1 MRLRP
6 SPLIES
12 SATFALSFLLVIG
25 YYWVSTG
32 NLNSAFNFATASA
45 LFFMFPVFSA
55 WSFVGLL
62 VKNRVIKQRFLIN
75 LGINTVIT
83 GGLALFLL
91 WVMSNSEAGVN
102 PTGAATMVVSAFVV
116 GLANLISAVVTY
128 RFVLDDNK
136 TKLSSTA
143 YTTINTGPQ
152 AQPKGKATA
161 PRKKK

>member
-12 SATFALSFLLVIG
+12 SATFALSFLLVIA
-25 YYWVSTG
+25 YFFATTG
-32 NLNSAFNFATASA
+32 NLNTAFNFATASA
-45 LFFMFPVFSA
+45 LFFMFPIFSA

-75 LGINTVIT
+75 LGINVLFT

-91 WVMSNSEAGVN
+91 WVMSNSQAGVN
-102 PTGAATMVVSAFVV
+102 ATGAATMVTTAFVV
-116 GLANLISAVVTY
+116 GGSNLISAVVTY
-128 RFVLDDNK
+128 RFILDDNK
-136 TKLSSTA
+136 TKLSPTA

-152 AQPKGKATA
+152 AQPKGKTSA